1 MLFGYIGNL
10 ALFLSLIFNV
20 FLIFSSIKIIKNNN
34 LINLKKINFLNNS
47 VFYLLLISFLILI
60 YCFTTSDFSN
70 VAVYKNSHTEKPLI
84 YKISGAWGNHEGSM
98 VLFILILSFFSFIFF
113 RSKVSEQ
120 LRFYTIFFQAILISI
135 FLIFLIFTSN
145 PFDQIDP
152 KPLQGLGLNP
162 ILQDPLLAIHPPFL
176 YFGYVGFS
184 LVFSFTLAGLVTNS
198 FDKSWSQYANFW
210 IILPWSLL
218 TIGIGLGSFWAYYEL
233 GWGGYWFWDPV
244 ENASLMPWLSATALI
259 HSNIV
264 TLKKDK
270 LHSWTALLAIFTF
283 IMSLLG
289 TFLVRSGILNS
300 VHAFANDPYRGVY
313 ILSMILLITFFS
325 LAIFIIKNPKKILN
339 QEHFFLQKDNFILIN
354 NYFLIFFLSVVL
366 VGTVYPIILDAV
378 SGRSISVGPVYY
390 HTILAPF
397 LFIFLFF
404 MSHGPLLSWNKQDK
418 FLQLKNIKIFLPISV
433 VTSLI
438 IIFWFFDQKDITP
451 ILGLLFSIY
460 LIVSV
465 IFDLISQKAL
475 KLNFGRLTSHLGFG
489 ILIFSIFVNAYL
501 SKEINTSMKV
511 GDEIK
516 IDEFTIKF
524 SSINK
529 NKKDNY
535 EEVFGNFLVSNKDE
549 KVELSP
555 SIRKYNQPAQIT
567 SEVSIK
573 SNLIADYY
581 FAINLSEFEK
591 DKIMV
596 RFYFKPL
603 MFWIWFSIILI
614 ALGGFYQSLRFK
626 NEQKI

>member
-60 YCFTTSDFSN
+60 YCFITSDFSN

-120 LRFYTIFFQAILISI
+120 LRFYTIFFQAILIAI

-210 IILPWSLL
+210 IIFPWSLL

-313 ILSMILLITFFS
+313 ILSIILLITFFS
-325 LAIFIIKNPKKILN
+325 LAIFIIKNPKKALN

-418 FLQLKNIKIFLPISV
+418 FLQLKNIKIFLPISA

-438 IIFWFFDQKDITP
+438 IIFWFFEKKDITL

-501 SKEINTSMKV
+501 SKEINTSMKI

-516 IDEFTIKF
+516 IYEFTIKF

-535 EEVFGNFLVSNKDE
+535 EEVFGNFLVSSKGE

-555 SIRKYNQPAQIT
+555 SIRKYDQPAQVT

-573 SNLIADYY
+573 SNLMADYY

>member
-1 MLFGYIGNL
+1 
-10 ALFLSLIFNV
+10 
-20 FLIFSSIKIIKNNN
+20 
-34 LINLKKINFLNNS
+34 
-47 VFYLLLISFLILI
+47 
-60 YCFTTSDFSN
+60 
-70 VAVYKNSHTEKPLI
+70 
-84 YKISGAWGNHEGSM
+84 
-98 VLFILILSFFSFIFF
+98 
-113 RSKVSEQ
+113 
-120 LRFYTIFFQAILISI
+120 
-135 FLIFLIFTSN
+135 
-145 PFDQIDP
+145 
-152 KPLQGLGLNP
+152 
-162 ILQDPLLAIHPPFL
+162 
-176 YFGYVGFS
+176 
-184 LVFSFTLAGLVTNS
+184 
-198 FDKSWSQYANFW
+198 
-210 IILPWSLL
+210 
-218 TIGIGLGSFWAYYEL
+218 
-233 GWGGYWFWDPV
+233 
-244 ENASLMPWLSATALI
+244 
-259 HSNIV
+259 
-264 TLKKDK
+264 
-270 LHSWTALLAIFTF
+270 
-283 IMSLLG
+283 
-289 TFLVRSGILNS
+289 

-325 LAIFIIKNPKKILN
+325 LAIFIIKNPKKTLN

-438 IIFWFFDQKDITP
+438 IIFWFFEQKDITL

-460 LIVSV
+460 LIISV

-475 KLNFGRLTSHLGFG
+475 KLNFGRLTSHFGFG

-535 EEVFGNFLVSNKDE
+535 EEVFGNFLVSNKGE

-555 SIRKYNQPAQIT
+555 SIRKYDQPAQVT

-591 DKIMV
+591 DKIMI

>member
-34 LINLKKINFLNNS
+34 LINFKKINFLNNS
-47 VFYLLLISFLILI
+47 IFYLLLISFLILI

-325 LAIFIIKNPKKILN
+325 LAIFIIKNPKKTLN
-339 QEHFFLQKDNFILIN
+339 QEHLFLQKDNFILIN

-438 IIFWFFDQKDITP
+438 IIFWFFDQKDITL

-460 LIVSV
+460 LIISV

>member
-1 MLFGYIGNL
+1 MLLGYIGNL

-325 LAIFIIKNPKKILN
+325 LAIFIIKNPKKTLS
-339 QEHFFLQKDNFILIN
+339 QEHFFFQKDNFILIN

-438 IIFWFFDQKDITP
+438 IIFSFFDQKDITL

-460 LIVSV
+460 LIISV